1 MKQAKDLYNALKAVL
16 GNSDSVFPAVVK
28 SVDKSKN
35 VCEVAFDD
43 LEIGNVRLQSIVDDE
58 VKGVI
63 CYPAVDSVVLVQ
75 CLGDKG
81 EYFITMVSVVEEF
94 KSSIGETVFKQSV
107 NGFEIKNGD
116 AALKEVLQLVIEAV
130 MQVVVVI
137 GNNPDYTKL
146 NKALAKLNKILK

>member
-63 CYPAVDSVVLVQ
+63 C
-75 CLGDKG
+75 
-81 EYFITMVSVVEEF
+81 
-94 KSSIGETVFKQSV
+94 
-107 NGFEIKNGD
+107 
-116 AALKEVLQLVIEAV
+116 
-130 MQVVVVI
+130 
-137 GNNPDYTKL
+137 
-146 NKALAKLNKILK
+146 